1 MSTEKPRRAGPGRPR
16 DPRADTAI
24 LHAAVDLLIERGIDQ
39 TSMESIA
46 KRAGVAKVTVYKR
59 WKSKE
64 DLLAEAIE
72 KAREDIPGVAEAR
85 EASELPELLDALLPQ
100 AGATLADPRYRAL
113 SARLLSAGPSH
124 PALLEAYWH
133 HHVLPRR
140 QRARALLQQAQAV
153 GVLTPT
159 ADIDVL
165 LDMMAG
171 AVIHH
176 LLLEPGQPQPQEIT
190 QYLRRLLRQAG
201 VTLPADQPAA
211 DPAPRDSSTSDSSLD
226 PEPDTTDENG
236 ILHALRHTDE

>member
-1 MSTEKPRRAGPGRPR
+1 MTTETPRRAGPGRPR
-16 DPRADTAI
+16 DPHADTAI
-24 LHAAVDLLIERGIDQ
+24 LEAAIDLLIERGIDR
-39 TSMESIA
+39 TSMEGIA

-64 DLLAEAIE
+64 DLLADAIE
-72 KAREDIPGVAEAR
+72 KARDDIPGVSEVHSV
-85 EASELPELLDALLPQ
+85 SELPDLLDALLPQ
-100 AGATLADPRYRAL
+100 WGEVLADPRYRAL

-140 QRARALLQQAQAV
+140 QRAHTLLRQAQTA

-159 ADIDVL
+159 ADIDIL

-190 QYLRRLLRQAG
+190 HYLRRLLHQAG
-201 VTLPADQPAA
+201 LTLPA
-211 DPAPRDSSTSDSSLD
+211 
-226 PEPDTTDENG
+226 N
-236 ILHALRHTDE
+236 

>member
-1 MSTEKPRRAGPGRPR
+1 VTAETPRRAGPGRPR
-16 DPRADTAI
+16 DPHADTAI
-24 LHAAVDLLIERGIDQ
+24 LKAAVDLLIERGIDQ
-39 TSMESIA
+39 TSMEGIA

-64 DLLAEAIE
+64 DLLADAIE
-72 KAREDIPGVAEAR
+72 KARDDIPRVHSAG
-85 EASELPELLDALLPQ
+85 ELPDLLDALLPRW
-100 AGATLADPRYRAL
+100 GEVLADPRYRAL

-140 QRARALLQQAQAV
+140 QQAHALLRQAQAD

-176 LLLEPGQPQPQEIT
+176 LLLEPGQPQPREIT
-190 QYLRRLLRQAG
+190 DYLRRLLRQAG
-201 VTLPADQPAA
+201 LTLPT
-211 DPAPRDSSTSDSSLD
+211 R
-226 PEPDTTDENG
+226 
-236 ILHALRHTDE
+236 

>member
-1 MSTEKPRRAGPGRPR
+1 VTTETPRRAGPGRPR
-16 DPRADTAI
+16 DPHADTAI
-24 LHAAVDLLIERGIDQ
+24 LEAAIELLIERGIDR

-64 DLLAEAIE
+64 DLLADAIE
-72 KAREDIPGVAEAR
+72 KARDDIPSVGEMHSAD
-85 EASELPELLDALLPQ
+85 ELPDRLDALLPRW
-100 AGATLADPRYRAL
+100 GEVLADPRYRAL

-140 QRARALLQQAQAV
+140 QHAHALLRQAQAN
-153 GVLTPT
+153 GVLAAT
-159 ADIDVL
+159 ADIDIV

-190 QYLRRLLRQAG
+190 HYLRRLLRQAG
-201 VTLPADQPAA
+201 LTLPA
-211 DPAPRDSSTSDSSLD
+211 
-226 PEPDTTDENG
+226 N
-236 ILHALRHTDE
+236 